1 MQKPTTQEAMLAG
14 LESNIHRTE
23 RQIYQL
29 KIEFAALVLSGQTL
43 ERRLILQQL
52 NVLEDNLELL
62 KVRRAYA
69 VELVDQMP

>member
-1 MQKPTTQEAMLAG
+1 MLKPTTQEAMLAG
-14 LESNIHRTE
+14 LESNIYTTE

-43 ERRLILQQL
+43 ERRVILQQL

-69 VELVDQMP
+69 SELVGQMS